1 MTLLIDADYLIYH
14 SCCAC
19 EQDTRWNEWEH
30 TLHTDE
36 RDIMNLIAAR
46 PPSTPL
52 FRISSSICSRCRFLP
67 GASTR

>member
-1 MTLLIDADYLIYH
+1 MTLLIDADYLIYN

-36 RDIMNLIAAR
+36 RDIMNMIESRLGYL
-46 PPSTPL
+46 S
-52 FRISSSICSRCRFLP
+52 ISSR
-67 GASTR
+67 